1 MIKIYRVIP
10 FIVFLFLTG
19 CVSTKYM
26 LVAPGVVAIEDLTVQ
41 AGTGW
46 NQAPAAATPAARKTA
61 ATWTRDGMLL
71 DRFSIIPGVP
81 DGEPLL
87 VVKDKSAALPVFRA
101 DMLPNEIEELLE
113 STIVKLFGEAQA
125 VVNTSNLRPYRY
137 GDNAGVMFD
146 LEATVTDSPKYNGIV
161 GAFIADEKL
170 YVMFYLGAQ
179 PHYYDKHVAEA
190 ESIIKS
196 ALIAEAEVPTA

>member
-1 MIKIYRVIP
+1 MIRICRVIP
-10 FIVFLFLTG
+10 FIVYLLLAG
-19 CVSTKYM
+19 CAPTKYL
-26 LVAPGVVAIEDLTVQ
+26 LVAPGIVAVDNLTVQ

-46 NQAPAAATPAARKTA
+46 NKAPAVATPTARKTS
-61 ATWTRDGMLL
+61 ATWTKDGMLL

-87 VVKDKSAALPVFRA
+87 VVRDKSAAMPVFRA

-113 STIVKLFGEAQA
+113 STIVKLFGEGQA

-170 YVMFYLGAQ
+170 YVMFFLGAQ
-179 PHYYDKHVAEA
+179 PHYYGKHVAEA
-190 ESIIKS
+190 EAIIKS
-196 ALIAEAEVPTA
+196 ALIAEAEAPAA